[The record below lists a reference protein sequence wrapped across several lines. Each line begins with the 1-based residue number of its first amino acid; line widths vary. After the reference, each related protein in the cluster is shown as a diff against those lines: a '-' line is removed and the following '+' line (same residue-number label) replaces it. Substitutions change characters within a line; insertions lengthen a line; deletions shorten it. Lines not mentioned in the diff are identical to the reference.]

1 METLQISGAKARQ
14 MWLCGTPP
22 PPAATECGGKVDVG
36 GAELTMRGQRDGGGA
51 HGRGPETRR
60 CQGGLGLSVEPP
72 AQPWTSR
79 LSSRTDVRR

>member
-36 GAELTMRGQRDGGGA
+36 GAELTMHGQRDGGGE
-51 HGRGPETRR
+51 H
-60 CQGGLGLSVEPP
+60 
-72 AQPWTSR
+72 
-79 LSSRTDVRR
+79 TDVALRLDGARAAWV